1 MVSKCANP
9 ACSKPFR
16 YLHEGKLFR
25 VEKPYDH
32 LPDDGEPKFGDP
44 SAARPV
50 RSVEF
55 FWLCE
60 KCAAVMTL
68 NFRQE
73 TGIRMV
79 PRTRSLRI
87 AS

>member
-9 ACSKPFR
+9 SCSKPFR

-25 VEKPYDH
+25 VEKPYNH
-32 LPDDGEPKFGDP
+32 LPDDGGPMTADLT
-44 SAARPV
+44 SAKPV

-68 NFRQE
+68 SFQQE
-73 TGIRMV
+73 AGIRMV
-79 PRTRSLRI
+79 PRRPLRV